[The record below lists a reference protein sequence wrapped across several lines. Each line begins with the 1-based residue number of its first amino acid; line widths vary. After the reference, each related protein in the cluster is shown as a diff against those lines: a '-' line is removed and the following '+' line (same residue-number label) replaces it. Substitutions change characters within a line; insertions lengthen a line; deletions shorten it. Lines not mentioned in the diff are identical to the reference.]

1 MSEPDFIR
9 STRASYDSIAAEYA
23 DRFPDDLAHKPLD
36 KALINGFAEL
46 VRSAGVGP
54 VADVGCGTGHVTA
67 YLSSLDTP
75 VFGIDL
81 SPKMVAMARQA
92 YPELRFHVGSMT
104 AIDLPDDVLGGIA
117 ALYSTI
123 HVPDDQLPDV
133 FTEFHRV
140 LAPGGHLLLAFQAGD
155 EHFELTERFGR
166 TISLGY
172 HWRRPENVTELID
185 KAGLVMHAQVIREPH
200 ENEKLPRAF
209 LLARKPH

>member
-9 STRASYDSIAAEYA
+9 NTRASYDSIATEYA
-23 DRFPDDLAHKPLD
+23 DRFPDDLERRPLD
-36 KALINGFAEL
+36 KALINAFAEL
-46 VRSAGVGP
+46 VRSAGAGP
-54 VADVGCGTGHVTA
+54 VADVGCGTGHVAA

-81 SPKMVAMARQA
+81 SPKMVATARQT
-92 YPELRFHVGSMT
+92 YPDLRFHVGSMT
-104 AIDLPDDVLGGIA
+104 AIDLPDDVLGGIT

-155 EHFELTERFGR
+155 EHFELTERFGHA
-166 TISLGY
+166 ISLPC

-185 KAGLVMHAQVIREPH
+185 KAGLVMHAQVIREPN

>member
-9 STRASYDSIAAEYA
+9 NTRASYDSIATEYA
-23 DRFPDDLAHKPLD
+23 DRFPDDLERRPLD
-36 KALINGFAEL
+36 KALINAFAEL
-46 VRSAGVGP
+46 VRSAGAGP
-54 VADVGCGTGHVTA
+54 VADVGCGTGHVAA

-81 SPKMVAMARQA
+81 SPKMVATARQT
-92 YPELRFHVGSMT
+92 YPDLRFHVGSMT

-123 HVPDDQLPDV
+123 HVPDNQLPDV

-155 EHFELTERFGR
+155 EQGRLTERFGHA
-166 TISLGY
+166 ISLDY
-172 HWRRPENVTELID
+172 HWRRPETVAGLID
-185 KAGLVMHAQVIREPH
+185 KAGLVMHAQVIREPN

-209 LLARKPH
+209 LLACKPH